1 MKRDSESAKVRKYLR
16 LLENPY
22 ASLQVVEIAD
32 EHLAT
37 NAQASDS
44 QGVAPRKF
52 VGSPTQVDLF
62 ALQRP
67 QPAAIIYT
75 RHGNPYAGLANI
87 DDDGPSVVETGG
99 TPGQDPGAISQT
111 AFETGCRRIFVQYI
125 PSLERGRLRPEHLDF
140 ITRNRS
146 SSAKIRFRLL
156 AALRR
161 YDLSDLPAMQPQFNR
176 EDDRLTAKKLI
187 EIERSVAKDD

>member
-111 AFETGCRRIFVQYI
+111 AFETGCRRIFAQYI
-125 PSLERGRLRPEHLDF
+125 PRLSADASALSTWTSSLATGQAAR
-140 ITRNRS
+140 RS
-146 SSAKIRFRLL
+146 ALGCWRRFVGTISLIFPQCSPSSIAR
-156 AALRR
+156 
-161 YDLSDLPAMQPQFNR
+161 
-176 EDDRLTAKKLI
+176 TTG
-187 EIERSVAKDD
+187 